1 MEWFEKALNEEGW
14 MSRLGGEIQ
23 MWLALGYQARLHRT
37 NLVIV
42 RCARIECATHGTCRW
57 LHITPG
63 TCQHGGDLTCLGG
76 CRRWAGMQTVSTCTK
91 R

>member
-1 MEWFEKALNEEGW
+1 MECFEKALNEEGW

-42 RCARIECATHGTCRW
+42 SCARVECAMYGTCR
-57 LHITPG
+57 
-63 TCQHGGDLTCLGG
+63 
-76 CRRWAGMQTVSTCTK
+76 
-91 R
+91 